1 MLRSIREFRIRGVK
15 TNVGFLTNVLESPV
29 FQEGKC
35 STKFIDEH
43 PELFNIKESKN
54 RATKLLQ
61 FIGNVIVNEN
71 KCAQKPVFTK
81 PHKPIIRTDIPYVE
95 GSRQQL
101 ERLGKQAYIEKI
113 KNEKK
118 LLLTDTTMRD
128 AHQSLVATRLRT
140 YDFLQAAPAT
150 EAYMKDLFSLE
161 MWGGATFDVAY
172 RFLNESPWRRL
183 QKLREEIPDILFQ
196 MLFRA
201 SNGVGYTNYPD
212 NVITEFIKESAK
224 QGIDVIRIFDS
235 LNWVENM
242 KLSIDAG
249 LETGKIVEATM
260 CYTGDILD
268 PSKSKYNLE

>member
-1 MLRSIREFRIRGVK
+1 M
-15 TNVGFLTNVLESPV
+15 
-29 FQEGKC
+29 
-35 STKFIDEH
+35 
-43 PELFNIKESKN
+43 
-54 RATKLLQ
+54 LQ

-268 PSKSKYNLE
+268 PSKSKYNLEYYINLAQELESLGTDIICIKDMAGLLNHMQRIA